1 MTPVG
6 ARHLHSRALTD
17 VPKSHRLILP
27 FGFRVLVKVIKDDD
41 RSDGGLYLPQG
52 SKEHSQEAMYGAVI
66 EVARDKPTTEEMAEN
81 VSGVPSNAKVL
92 FKKESGVRVPWD
104 DSLRLLDVKDI
115 LATVEEHSS
124 DDAH

>member
-1 MTPVG
+1 MTT
-6 ARHLHSRALTD
+6 AT
-17 VPKSHRLILP
+17 KSHRLILP
-27 FGFRVLVKVIKDDD
+27 FGFRVLVKVIKDED
-41 RSDGGLYLPQG
+41 RSEGGLYLPQG
-52 SKEHSQEAMYGAVI
+52 AKEETQEAMYGAVI

-124 DDAH
+124 SDAH